1 MVQFWENAFRVPYNK
16 DHEWVLP
23 SLVVSYELGNQDL
36 KTHLGMEGLLGM
48 NPNSE
53 TFPDM
58 EQSAGQ
64 CFGSK
69 GDMGLVVPGV
79 TVGRTLAVLSDGS
92 GLIEGGLEARVGEKR
107 PHKPASPAI
116 FQSIPLSARLSKAP

>member
-1 MVQFWENAFRVPYNK
+1 MLYNK

-23 SLVVSYELGNQDL
+23 RLVVSYELENQDL
-36 KTHLGMEGLLGM
+36 RAQLGMEELLRM
-48 NPNSE
+48 SPKSE

-79 TVGRTLAVLSDGS
+79 TVGRAMATLSNGS
-92 GLIEGGLEARVGEKR
+92 GLIEGSLEAGVGKKR
-107 PHKPASPAI
+107 PHKPASQAI
-116 FQSIPLSARLSKAP
+116 FRSMPLSARLSKAP